1 MKDVVWSNPR
11 PIVTVEHG
19 GGGQLGNCYYSSG
32 FRITSTRPLDV
43 EAIKGLRAAGFL
55 GYGQEFYIRG
65 QLVDGTLVP
74 VAPKLDWQTSP
85 KVKPTGVDQIA
96 ATVCDRAT
104 GKVLDEPPVNEY
116 TGEPI
121 TKTVDGPFFVYV
133 VENRVDSSD

>member
-11 PIVTVEHG
+11 PALTIENG
-19 GGGQLGNCYYSSG
+19 GGSQLGNCYYSSG

-55 GYGQEFYIRG
+55 GYGQEFYVRG
-65 QLVDGTLVP
+65 QLVDGAHVAVP
-74 VAPKLDWQTSP
+74 AKLDWQTSP
-85 KVKPTGVDQIA
+85 KVPPSGVDQIA
-96 ATVCDRAT
+96 PTVRDRAT

-121 TKTVDGPFFVYV
+121 TKTVEGRYFVYV